1 MITTCMLGQFVV
13 SGIPPASRG
22 VGKLIVC
29 LDLDIDDI
37 LNVSV
42 TEKTTGVK
50 GKIDITN
57 DKWRLSNE
65 EVERMAQEAK
75 SYKVEDDDHM
85 KKVMAKLSINQNFNI

>member
-65 EVERMAQEAK
+65 EVERMVRRQRVTRLK
-75 SYKVEDDDHM
+75 M
-85 KKVMAKLSINQNFNI
+85 MIT